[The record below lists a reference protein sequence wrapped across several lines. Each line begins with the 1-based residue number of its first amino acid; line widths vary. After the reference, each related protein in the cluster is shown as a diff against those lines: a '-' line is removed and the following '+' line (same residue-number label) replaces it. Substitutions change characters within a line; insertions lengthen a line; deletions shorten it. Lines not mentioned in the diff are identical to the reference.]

1 MLKRCRNILKDQ
13 KGVANMVDNHI
24 YPNINENMK
33 GVEWKYCQL
42 ILSFNQVS
50 GPKKYGTTSTG
61 HLDYIC

>member
-1 MLKRCRNILKDQ
+1 
-13 KGVANMVDNHI
+13 MVDNHI

-33 GVEWKYCQL
+33 GVEWNCQL

-50 GPKKYGTTSTG
+50 DPKKYGTTSTG